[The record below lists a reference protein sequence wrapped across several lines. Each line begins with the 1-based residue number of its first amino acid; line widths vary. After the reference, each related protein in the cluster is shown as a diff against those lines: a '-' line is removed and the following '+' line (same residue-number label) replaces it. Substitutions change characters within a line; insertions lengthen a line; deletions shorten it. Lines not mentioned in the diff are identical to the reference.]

1 LSAIQTYF
9 LLEDK
14 LRTFSIILSAIT
26 LTSIVA
32 HAQTPSGNAQ
42 TGAKLFNVCAACHSL
57 TANRNMTGPS
67 LSGVWGRKAGTLAS
81 FDRYSPEIK
90 SSGVVWD
97 AKTLNAWLTN
107 PAGFIPDNAM
117 PFDGISDAKVRADL
131 IAYLK
136 DASAG
141 KLSVPIGP
149 DGGMMGMMM
158 GGGMKDLKKV
168 GRDNQVRAIRLC
180 RDSYFVTKAD
190 GKTTAFWEPNLR
202 FETDTSNLG
211 PPNGVAAIM
220 PAGMLGDRAT
230 IIFAAPEEIG
240 RFIKHQC

>member
-1 LSAIQTYF
+1 M
-9 LLEDK
+9 EDK
-14 LRTFSIILSAIT
+14 LRTLSVILSAIL
-26 LTSIVA
+26 LTATVGA
-32 HAQTPSGNAQ
+32 HAQTPLGNARR
-42 TGAKLFNVCAACHSL
+42 GAQLFGNCAACHAL
-57 TANRNMTGPS
+57 TPNRNMTGPS
-67 LSGVWGRKAGTLAS
+67 LAGVWQRKAGTLAS

-90 SSGVVWD
+90 SSGVTWD
-97 AKTLNAWLTN
+97 AKTLDAWLKS
-107 PAGFIPDNAM
+107 PAAFIPGNSM
-117 PFDGISDAKVRADL
+117 PFEGISDPKARADL

-141 KLSVPIGP
+141 QASANAA
-149 DGGMMGMMM
+149 GGMGGMM
-158 GGGMKDLKKV
+158 GGGMKDLKKA
-168 GRDNQVRAIRLC
+168 GRERQVRSIRLC

-190 GKTTAFWEPNLR
+190 GKTAAFWEPNLR

-211 PPNGVAAIM
+211 PPGGTPAIM

>member
-1 LSAIQTYF
+1 
-9 LLEDK
+9 
-14 LRTFSIILSAIT
+14 
-26 LTSIVA
+26 
-32 HAQTPSGNAQ
+32 
-42 TGAKLFNVCAACHSL
+42 
-57 TANRNMTGPS
+57 MTGPS
-67 LSGVWGRKAGTLAS
+67 LAGVWGRKAGTLAS

-90 SSGVVWD
+90 ASGVTWNGG
-97 AKTLNAWLTN
+97 TLNSWLAN
-107 PAGFIPDNAM
+107 PAKFIPGNSM
-117 PFDGISDAKVRADL
+117 PFDGIDKPQARADL

-141 KLSVPIGP
+141 PAPGASSGM
-149 DGGMMGMMM
+149 GGMM

-168 GRDNQVRAIRLC
+168 GRDQQVRAVRLC

-190 GKTTAFWEPNLR
+190 GTTAAFWESNLR

-211 PPNGVAAIM
+211 PPSGTPAIM
-220 PAGMLGDRAT
+220 PAGMMGDRAT

>member
-1 LSAIQTYF
+1 M
-9 LLEDK
+9 
-14 LRTFSIILSAIT
+14 ILSAIV
-26 LTSIVA
+26 LTSTAA

-42 TGAKLFNVCAACHSL
+42 TGAKLFNACAPCHSL
-57 TANRNMTGPS
+57 TANQNMTGPS
-67 LSGVWGRKAGTLAS
+67 LSGVWERKAGTLAS
-81 FDRYSPEIK
+81 FDRYSAEIK

-107 PAGFIPDNAM
+107 PARFIPGNAM
-117 PFDGISDAKVRADL
+117 PFDGIGEAKVRADL

-136 DASAG
+136 DASSA
-141 KLSVPIGP
+141 KPSAPIGT

-168 GRDNQVRAIRLC
+168 GRESQVRAIRLC

-190 GKTTAFWEPNLR
+190 GKTAAFWEPNLR

-211 PPNGVAAIM
+211 PSNGTPAIM
-220 PAGMLGDRAT
+220 PAGMMGDRAT
-230 IIFAAPEEIG
+230 IIFAAPDEIG